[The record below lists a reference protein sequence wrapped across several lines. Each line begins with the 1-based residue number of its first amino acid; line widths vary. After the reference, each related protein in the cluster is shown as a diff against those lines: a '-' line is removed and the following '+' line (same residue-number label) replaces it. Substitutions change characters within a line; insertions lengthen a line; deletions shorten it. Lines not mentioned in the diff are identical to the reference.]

1 MIWKKLR
8 FSYWMVT
15 AYMRKHVWFL
25 LSSFVITIV
34 CVGAYFFFAN
44 IILSSLANPVVTIG
58 ITGATNTSTL
68 PTEVV
73 SKVTTSLLYKNPD
86 GSYASK
92 IADSWSHNDEFTRYT
107 LVLKP
112 GLFYSDRTPFTS
124 STVPFNLKEVKLDTT
139 DPSRLVFILDKPFAH
154 FYDHLTNR
162 GGMRYITSMRWVP
175 SFPDASERVSSPSG

>member
-58 ITGATNTSTL
+58 ITGATNTST
-68 PTEVV
+68 
-73 SKVTTSLLYKNPD
+73 
-86 GSYASK
+86 
-92 IADSWSHNDEFTRYT
+92 
-107 LVLKP
+107 
-112 GLFYSDRTPFTS
+112 
-124 STVPFNLKEVKLDTT
+124 
-139 DPSRLVFILDKPFAH
+139 
-154 FYDHLTNR
+154 
-162 GGMRYITSMRWVP
+162 
-175 SFPDASERVSSPSG
+175 